1 MERFTE
7 LARARRSIRTFNS
20 QQLDAEDLAKLTAYM
35 EDLPNPYGIPIRCR
49 ILDGRKQLLKCPA
62 VSGTRLFVGGKAKRT
77 PHMEEAFGYSFELLV
92 LYAQSLGVGT
102 VWIGADMDR
111 PTFEPAMELAEDE
124 LTPCMTPLGY
134 PAERMSMRENIIRK
148 GIRADTRK
156 PFETLFFD
164 GDFNTPLTKEKA
176 GPLAHALEMIQWA
189 PSAVNEQPWRL
200 LVTERA
206 VHFYLRPTKGFVSN
220 ATGDLQK
227 IDMGVALCHFQLAA
241 EEDGMDVRF
250 AVADPGLPME
260 KEMEYIASYLLPEK
274 L

>member
-7 LARARRSIRTFNS
+7 LIRSRKSVRTF
-20 QQLDAEDLAKLTAYM
+20 DAEPVRGEDLEKLTAFM
-35 EDLPNPYGIPIRCR
+35 QALKNPYDIPIQCKV
-49 ILDGRKQLLKCPA
+49 LNGRQQLLKCPA
-62 VSGTRLFVGGKAKRT
+62 VSGTRLYLGGKAKRV

-92 LYAQSLGVGT
+92 LYAHSLGVGT

-111 PTFEPAMELAEDE
+111 ATFEPAMELAEDE

-156 PFETLFFD
+156 SFETIFFD
-164 GDFNTPLTKEKA
+164 GAFGVPLTPEKA
-176 GPLAHALEMIQWA
+176 GALAEPLEMVRWA

-200 LVTERA
+200 VVGENA
-206 VHFYLRPTKGFVSN
+206 VHFYLKHTKGFVSS

-227 IDMGVALCHFQLAA
+227 VDMGVALCHFDLAA
-241 EEDGMDVRF
+241 GEKGLSVRF
-250 AVADPGLPME
+250 AISDPGLPPE
-260 KEMEYIASYLLPEK
+260 PDTEYIASYLL
-274 L
+274 